1 MSKTENSK
9 LTSRTEGRDL
19 ILERE
24 FNAPRELV
32 FEAFSKAE
40 HLKKWWSPEGWST
53 PVCEMDFRPGGTWR
67 YCMKCT
73 DESQEEYGM
82 ESWGKAVYQE
92 IIEPEKIVQI
102 DSFTDSEGNIA
113 EEMPSTK
120 MTINFI
126 EQDGK
131 TKLISRS
138 EYASAESLQAVL
150 DMGVLEGVT
159 ETWGKLANVVEELKS
174 R

>member
-1 MSKTENSK
+1 MSKTGNSK

-19 ILERE
+19 ILKRE
-24 FNAPRELV
+24 FDAPRELV
-32 FEAFSKAE
+32 FDAFSKAE

-53 PVCEMDFRPGGTWR
+53 PVCEVDFRPGGVWH

-73 DESQEEYGM
+73 DKNQEEYGM

-92 IIEPEKIVQI
+92 IQKPEKIVLI
-102 DSFTDSEGNIA
+102 DSFSDAEGNNS

-120 MTINFI
+120 MTLTFV

-159 ETWGKLANVVEELKS
+159 ETWNKLAGVVEELKN